1 MRTRA
6 GKAVGFWHTG
16 YKEAHRGCLE
26 RLLFNWRRISEKKI
40 QHGIQLPFRTNTA
53 GSRDKSEFTFDTEL
67 HGMRSASVNGDYM
80 YI

>member
-26 RLLFNWRRISEKKI
+26 RRLFNWRRISEKKI
-40 QHGIQLPFRTNTA
+40 QYGIQLPFLGRMQQVQGTNPNLLLIQN
-53 GSRDKSEFTFDTEL
+53 FT
-67 HGMRSASVNGDYM
+67 G
-80 YI
+80 